1 MFGLG
6 SSLSRKYPYM
16 LQPIIKF
23 FKFVKKT
30 MSTAYKL
37 SEKEGTYFLTFQIVG
52 WVDIFTRKIYRDIV
66 IDNLKYCQQNK
77 GLNIFA
83 YVIMSNHIHLFVQS
97 EKGDLSGLIRDF
109 KSYTSKKF
117 IEIIESNSESR
128 SDWMKI
134 VFEYYGKFKNKQ
146 TYQIWTREDHAEHV
160 YSQKFIE
167 QKINY
172 IHENPV
178 RAGLVEKPEEY
189 LYSSARNYADMD
201 AVIDIIKVDL
211 GLNTL

>member
-1 MFGLG
+1 
-6 SSLSRKYPYM
+6 LS
-16 LQPIIKF
+16 
-23 FKFVKKT
+23 T
-30 MSTAYKL
+30 GYKIT
-37 SEKEGTYFLTFQIVG
+37 EKEGAYFLTFQIVG
-52 WVDIFTRKIYRDIV
+52 WADIFTRKTYRDIV
-66 IDNLKYCQQNK
+66 IENLKYCQQNK

-97 EKGDLSGLIRDF
+97 EKGDLSGFIRDF

-117 IEIIESNSESR
+117 IEIINENSESR
-128 SDWMKI
+128 SDWLKI
-134 VFEYYGKFKNKQ
+134 IFEYYGKSKNKQ
-146 TYQIWTREDHAEHV
+146 INQIWTRDDHAEHI

-178 RAGLVEKPEEY
+178 RAGIVEKAEDY

-201 AVIDIIKVDL
+201 SFIDVIKVDL
-211 GLNTL
+211 GLKTFWIEQAEPVK